1 MSLEPQQP
9 RSEPDQAATDD
20 FARLAATFE
29 SMRVLDADQRE
40 AALQEL
46 EQRDPDLTKAVR
58 SLLAQHVED
67 PDELAAPDRAF
78 APDIV
83 ADAIREVA
91 DVELPKQIGPYRV
104 LRSLGHG
111 GMGSVY
117 LGEHTD
123 PDLQRRVALK
133 VLRTARHDPDVL
145 RRFRVERRILGALQ
159 HANIATLYEGGT
171 TDDGQPYVAMEFVD
185 GLDLLAYAKQ
195 NRLSVEARLELFIKV
210 CRAVAHAH
218 RTLVVHRDLKPSNV
232 LVNSAGEPKLLDFG
246 IAKLLDADASDGDD
260 EELVVTRTGHVL
272 MTPEYSSP
280 EQVRGEAITTG
291 TDVYALGVL
300 LYELLTGERAQ
311 ARAGTSMQE
320 LLSVVCERT
329 PPTASAAVRRSQDD
343 KSRPDTRMRWSRRL
357 EGDLDTILATAMQK
371 DPARRYAT
379 AEAFAEDIEN
389 HLRGMPVAA
398 RPDTLVYRTR
408 KFVMR
413 NRLPVLAAAL
423 VVVTSVWFAIVTA
436 HDNRTI
442 QAQLETIRGQNETI
456 KRERDVAQN
465 QSAVADHVVEFLA
478 SLYEMAAPD
487 PDRAETL
494 RARELLDRGARRI
507 ARELADLPAQRAPL
521 QLAMGRAYIAL
532 GLYSEAE
539 PMLVA
544 AEQTYAELGRDH
556 ASHREAQFWLAG
568 WRFATG
574 DAKGGE
580 QWMRKSWQTAE
591 GDRAL
596 SSVTVASR
604 QAALAG
610 WLRDAGRFDEA
621 LQLVASAR
629 GIAADSLS
637 QLAVSGTDLDVI
649 EAGILR
655 DQGHIEKAR
664 QMTEAAIQRAEQRDG
679 RGHGRHAAMYR
690 ELGQMQRDL
699 GDLENA
705 TVALQ
710 QALAIDR
717 KLSGDEHPDV
727 DASLFAVAMLQVDRG
742 DWAAARDLLREVL
755 ERDERR
761 FGERHPYPALT
772 KSQLATVLGNLGE
785 WQEAE
790 PLFEEALQLQR
801 ELLPKGHPEIATT
814 LANFGSLYNRLRR
827 YDEAALKL
835 EESLQ
840 LRLQAFEPTHP
851 TVLTTR
857 QQVAVVELG
866 RGKMA
871 AAEQQFRTLL
881 KLRREVRGEH
891 SETAG
896 SLLSLATCLAR
907 RGKAKE
913 AIPLFQESAAMFR
926 KTLIAGHETTARPL
940 LGEAL
945 AQLRM
950 TNGASARAEE
960 LLREAEA
967 LRLAALGESHF
978 RTLYTRYWLAR
989 CLKQNGKVDEAKTLL
1004 TKTVAL
1010 LREHMPEDRLLQEA
1024 ERRLAELQR

>member
-1 MSLEPQQP
+1 MEPQQP
-9 RSEPDQAATDD
+9 RSEQDQAATDN

-29 SMRVLDADQRE
+29 SLRVLSADQRQ

-67 PDELAAPDRAF
+67 PDELAAPDLAF
-78 APDIV
+78 APEIV

-91 DVELPKQIGPYRV
+91 EVEAPKQIGPYRV

-117 LGEHTD
+117 LGEHID
-123 PDLQRRVALK
+123 QDLQRRVALK

-159 HANIATLYEGGT
+159 HANIATLFEGGT

-185 GLDLLAYAKQ
+185 GLDLLAYAQQ
-195 NRLSVEARLELFIKV
+195 NRLSVEARLELFVKV

-232 LVNSAGEPKLLDFG
+232 LVNAAGEPKLLDFG
-246 IAKLLDADASDGDD
+246 IAKLLDAETDDDAD
-260 EELVVTRTGHVL
+260 ELVATRTGHVL

-329 PPTASAAVRRSQDD
+329 PPTASVAVRRSQDD
-343 KSRPDTRMRWSRRL
+343 KSRPDTRSRWSRRL
-357 EGDLDTILATAMQK
+357 AGDVDTILATAMQK

-398 RPDTLVYRTR
+398 RPDTLAYRTR

-413 NRLPVLAAAL
+413 NRLPVLAAVV
-423 VVVTSVWFAIVTA
+423 VVVTAVLFAVVTA

-456 KRERDVAQN
+456 KRERDVARN

-507 ARELADLPAQRAPL
+507 ARELAGLPAQRAPL

-532 GLYSEAE
+532 GLYREAE

-544 AEQTYAELGRDH
+544 AEQTYAQLGRDH
-556 ASHREAQFWLAG
+556 AAHREAQFWLAG
-568 WRFATG
+568 WLLATG
-574 DAKGGE
+574 DTKAGE
-580 QWMRKSWQTAE
+580 QLLRKSWQPAK
-591 GDRAL
+591 GDLAL
-596 SSVTVASR
+596 SPVTIASR
-604 QAALAG
+604 QATLAG
-610 WLRDAGRFDEA
+610 WLRDSGRFDDA
-621 LQLVASAR
+621 LQLVVSAR
-629 GIAADSLS
+629 GIAVGVLP
-637 QLAVSGTDLDVI
+637 QLAVAGTDLDVV

-655 DQGHIEKAR
+655 DQGQVGKAR
-664 QMTEAAIQRAEQRDG
+664 EMTEAAIARAEQRDG
-679 RGHGRHAAMYR
+679 QGHGRHAAMYR

-699 GDLENA
+699 GDLEGA

-710 QALAIDR
+710 QALDIDR

-742 DWAAARDLLREVL
+742 EWQAARDLLREVL

-772 KSQLATVLGNLGE
+772 KGQLATVLGNLGK

-790 PLFEEALQLQR
+790 PLFEQALALQR
-801 ELLPKGHPEIATT
+801 ELLPVGHPEIATT
-814 LANFGSLYNRLRR
+814 LGNFGSFYNRQRR
-827 YDEAALKL
+827 YDEAAVKF
-835 EESLQ
+835 EEALQ
-840 LRLQAFEPTHP
+840 LRLRAFEPTHP
-851 TVLTTR
+851 TVLTAR

-866 RGKMA
+866 RGNMA

-881 KLRREVRGEH
+881 KLRRQVRGEH
-891 SETAG
+891 AETAG

-907 RGKAKE
+907 RGNPKE

-926 KTLIAGHETTARPL
+926 RTLVAGHETTARPL

-950 TNGASARAEE
+950 TSGASPRAEE

-967 LRLAALGESHF
+967 LRQAALGETHF

-989 CLKQNGKVDEAKTLL
+989 CLKQNGKVDEAKQSL
-1004 TKTVAL
+1004 TMTVAL